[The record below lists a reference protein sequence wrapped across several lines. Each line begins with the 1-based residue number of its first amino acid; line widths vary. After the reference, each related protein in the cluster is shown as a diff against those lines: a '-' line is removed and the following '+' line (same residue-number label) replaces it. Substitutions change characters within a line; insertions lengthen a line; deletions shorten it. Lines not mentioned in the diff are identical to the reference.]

1 MVIERKIMKRFP
13 IWTLIILLIGL
24 LTLSACKPTE
34 IQQPFASYTVVI
46 DATIPYFS
54 FVDETSG
61 DFAGY
66 EIDLM
71 EEIARRA
78 GFTVS
83 YENMAWSDFVDDLAS
98 CRNDHIYLASLSP
111 RVYPEGEEVCYEV
124 WYVGTNSMDFLYSYC
139 GTKQNPLVFSDP
151 YFQGGVVI
159 TVRAGDSTISDA
171 SNLEGKKISMLIGTV
186 DDALWKPLGAEVS
199 RFDDPDL
206 MFQLLLDGDVDAI
219 IGDLT
224 DALKY
229 AGNSDGKLSIVEQP
243 LSLSERDYAMGVC
256 TPGSHDLQ
264 DKINAA
270 LAEMDGDGTLSAMQ
284 DKWFMFQ

>member
-1 MVIERKIMKRFP
+1 MKRFS
-13 IWTLIILLIGL
+13 IWILIILLIGL
-24 LTLSACKPTE
+24 LTLSACKPAE
-34 IQQPFASYTVVI
+34 VHQPKASYTVVI
-46 DATIPYFS
+46 DATIPYFTY
-54 FVDETSG
+54 VDETTG

-71 EEIARRA
+71 EEIAQRA

-83 YENMAWSDFVDDLAS
+83 YENMAWSDFVKDVAD

-111 RVYPEGEEVCYEV
+111 RIYPEGDEVCYDV
-124 WYVGTNSMDFLYSYC
+124 WYVGAKSMDFLYSYC
-139 GTKQNPLVFSDP
+139 GTKQNPLEFSAP

-159 TVRAGDSTISDA
+159 TVRTGN
-171 SNLEGKKISMLIGTV
+171 SNINGAEDLDGKKISMLIGTV

-206 MFQLLLDGDVDAI
+206 VFQLLSDGTVDAV
-219 IGDLT
+219 IGDLA

-229 AGNSDGKLSIVEQP
+229 TNNSDGKLSIVAHP
-243 LSLSERDYAMGVC
+243 LPLSERDYAMGVC
-256 TPGSHDLQ
+256 TPASHDLL

-270 LAEMDGDGTLSAMQ
+270 LVEMDADGTLKTLQ
-284 DKWFMFQ
+284 KKWFLFQ

>member
-1 MVIERKIMKRFP
+1 MKLLSIRA
-13 IWTLIILLIGL
+13 LLICLISL
-24 LTLSACKPTE
+24 LSLTSCKPIE
-34 IQQPFASYTVVI
+34 VQQPTVSYTVVI

-71 EEIARRA
+71 NEIAQRA

-83 YENMAWSDFVDDLAS
+83 YENMAWSDFVDDMAS

-111 RVYPEGEEVCYEV
+111 RAYPEGEEVCYEV
-124 WYVGTNSMDFLYSYC
+124 WYVGTKTMDFLYSYC

-159 TVRAGDSTISDA
+159 TVRTGN
-171 SNLEGKKISMLIGTV
+171 SNINGAEDLDGKKISMLIGTV

-206 MFQLLLDGDVDAI
+206 VFQQLSDGTVDAV
-219 IGDLT
+219 IGDLA

-229 AGNSDGKLSIVEQP
+229 AGNSDGKLSIVAQP
-243 LSLSERDYAMGVC
+243 LPLSERDYAMGVC

-264 DKINAA
+264 EKINIT
-270 LAEMDGDGTLSAMQ
+270 LAKMDADGTLQ
-284 DKWFMFQ
+284 TLQKKWFLFR